1 MHRWI
6 AATAVVLLLAGG
18 CQREGTRAHVYR
30 TRAEDPGR
38 DTETAR
44 RENGKAVGLIKE
56 GNLEEAETVLRS
68 ALTADLFFAPAHN
81 NLGVVYYRQNAFYR
95 AAWEFQY
102 AARLMPHS
110 PQPRN
115 NLGLVYE
122 AVGRL
127 AEAEKW
133 FDEALALAPDN
144 PELIGNLARV
154 RVRSGERNHRTRT
167 LLEDLVLKTEDAQW
181 ADWAR
186 RQLAVMPRGETPETP
201 AASPGTEEGPSA
213 HRTAEDG
220 EPSGEDEPEDSR
232 PAPNPPADAGPNAT
246 DAPVAKDPP
255 TLAP

>member
-18 CQREGTRAHVYR
+18 CQREGTRTHVYR

-56 GNLEEAETVLRS
+56 GNLEEAEATLRS

-81 NLGVVYYRQNAFYR
+81 NLGVVYYRQKAFYR

-122 AVGRL
+122 SVGQL
-127 AEAEKW
+127 ANAEKW
-133 FDEALALAPDN
+133 FDEALALEPDN

-154 RVRSGERNHRTRT
+154 RVRSGQRNPETRT
-167 LLEDLVLKTEDAQW
+167 LLEDLVLKTEDAEW

-186 RQLAVMPRGETPETP
+186 RQLVVMPRGETAEPKTALP
-201 AASPGTEEGPSA
+201 ATKEKAPVDHAAGD
-213 HRTAEDG
+213 R
-220 EPSGEDEPEDSR
+220 EPSGEDEPKE
-232 PAPNPPADAGPNAT
+232 PPSEPAGPPIE
-246 DAPVAKDPP
+246 DG
-255 TLAP
+255 

>member
-1 MHRWI
+1 MQRWI
-6 AATAVVLLLAGG
+6 VATAVVLLLAGG
-18 CQREGTRAHVYR
+18 CQREGARTQVYR

-56 GNLEEAETVLRS
+56 GNLDEAETVLRS

-81 NLGVVYYRQNAFYR
+81 NLGVVYYRQKAFYR

-122 AVGRL
+122 AVGQL
-127 AEAEKW
+127 ATAEKW
-133 FDEALALAPDN
+133 FDEALALEPDN

-154 RVRSGERNHRTRT
+154 RVRSGERNPETRA
-167 LLEDLVLKTEDAQW
+167 LLEDLVLKTEDTQW
-181 ADWAR
+181 AAWAR
-186 RQLAVMPRGETPETP
+186 RQLAVMPRGEKVQPP
-201 AASPGTEEGPSA
+201 AAQPGMEQAPGGQKPPGASSVEPMGPSEA
-213 HRTAEDG
+213 QNAEDTSA
-220 EPSGEDEPEDSR
+220 PAADITKPELDR
-232 PAPNPPADAGPNAT
+232 EEAVAD
-246 DAPVAKDPP
+246 
-255 TLAP
+255 

>member
-1 MHRWI
+1 MQRWI
-6 AATAVVLLLAGG
+6 AVTGVILLLAGG
-18 CQREGTRAHVYR
+18 CQREGTRTQVYR

-44 RENGKAVGLIKE
+44 SRNGKAVGLIRD
-56 GNLEEAETVLRS
+56 GDLEAAETALRS

-81 NLGVVYYRQNAFYR
+81 NLGVVYYRQKAFYQ

-122 AVGRL
+122 AVGQL
-127 AEAEKW
+127 ATAEKW
-133 FDEALALAPDN
+133 FDEALALEPDN

-154 RVRSGERNHRTRT
+154 RVRSGQRNHETRT
-167 LLEDLVLKTEDAQW
+167 LLEDLVLKTEDAEW

-186 RQLAVMPRGETPETP
+186 KQLAVMPRGEAPEPQATRP
-201 AASPGTEEGPSA
+201 P
-213 HRTAEDG
+213 RRK
-220 EPSGEDEPEDSR
+220 EPSGKDEPE
-232 PAPNPPADAGPNAT
+232 GPYALPKGPFSTPT
-246 DAPVAKDPP
+246 DVPSLHPGE
-255 TLAP
+255 